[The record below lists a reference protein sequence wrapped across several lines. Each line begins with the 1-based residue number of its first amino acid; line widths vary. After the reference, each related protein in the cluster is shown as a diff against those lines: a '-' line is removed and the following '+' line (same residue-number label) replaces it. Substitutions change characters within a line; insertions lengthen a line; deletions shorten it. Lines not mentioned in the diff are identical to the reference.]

1 MKLKTPLDE
10 RTVRALKAGGQ
21 VQLTGTIVTAR
32 DAAHKRL
39 VQGGRPPFSLNVIYH
54 CGPIVKGGRVISAGP
69 TTSMREEPY
78 EADVIREY
86 GVRAVIGKGGMGE
99 RTRTA
104 LMRHGCV
111 YLAAVGGAGVLMADR
126 IRRVK
131 AVHMLEELGPTE
143 AFWALEVE
151 DLPLTVAMDAAG
163 GSLYERVEEESLRRM
178 KALFNEGAG

>member
-10 RTVRALKAGGQ
+10 RTVRALRAGDQ
-21 VQLTGTIVTAR
+21 VQLTGAIVTAR
-32 DAAHKRL
+32 DAAHRHL

-54 CGPIVKGGRVISAGP
+54 SGPIVKDGRVISAGP

-78 EADVIREY
+78 EADVIRDF
-86 GVRAVIGKGGMGE
+86 GVRAVIGKGGMGG
-99 RTRTA
+99 RTKAA
-104 LMRHGCV
+104 LARHGCV

-143 AFWALEVE
+143 AFWELEVE
-151 DLPLTVAMDAAG
+151 DLPLTVAMDSSG
-163 GSLYERVEEESLRRM
+163 KSLYERVDEESLRRL
-178 KALFNEGAG
+178 KALIR